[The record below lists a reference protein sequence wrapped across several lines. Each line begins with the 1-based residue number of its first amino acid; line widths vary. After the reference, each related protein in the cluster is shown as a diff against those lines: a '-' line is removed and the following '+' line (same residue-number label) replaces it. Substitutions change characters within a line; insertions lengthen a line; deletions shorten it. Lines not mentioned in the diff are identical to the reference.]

1 MRKRPGVLL
10 PLTVGI
16 VALLGFGWLWIV
28 LEPGMASPT
37 STIIW
42 LISELVFALALAVP
56 AVCLFFVIRAMHIRR
71 AQAREAV
78 GPDGI
83 GVAKARDLLWSLSHG
98 LLPQTAPP
106 GDIPTDA
113 TELVFVSDPLQVA
126 LHSIP
131 APSMRRLVRA
141 ARDRGA
147 AAASDRSG
155 WGAASWADVAATDRR
170 ILIRLPDGLLDIR
183 YSDITEVHLGSGLVV
198 LRVRDGAP
206 LRFAGD
212 AAESVAV
219 LAVWGSVGES
229 ALRRHPALAELR
241 T

>member
-1 MRKRPGVLL
+1 M
-10 PLTVGI
+10 GI

-98 LLPQTAPP
+98 LLPQTASP

-131 APSMRRLVRA
+131 APSMRRLVHA
-141 ARDRGA
+141 ARALDA
-147 AAASDRSG
+147 AAPTRSG
-155 WGAASWADVAATDRR
+155 WAAATWADVAATDRR
-170 ILIRLPDGLLDIR
+170 ILIRLPGGLLDIP
-183 YSDITEVHLGSGLVV
+183 YSDITEVHLARGQVV
-198 LRVRDGAP
+198 LRVRDRAP
-206 LRFAGD
+206 VLFAGD